1 MMGWLTDLILQ
12 SLTDVL
18 ERFFR
23 AVVDQALNPL
33 LDLLGSTLLAT
44 PTLGSVPR
52 LTGLWTTSWTLAL
65 ACYTV
70 LVTVAGLVVMAH
82 ESLQSR
88 TRLKEMV
95 PRLAAGLLASASS
108 LFLAD
113 EAITLVNAL
122 SQALLGPGLDAASA
136 GRALARMLQGVNK
149 GLFVLFVGVFVI
161 GMLVILLISYAVRI
175 SLTLILIAG
184 APLALMC
191 HALPHTDGI
200 ARWWWRAFAG
210 LLGVQLAQSLAL
222 ITALRLFLAPD
233 GYALFGPTPTGL
245 AHVLVALA
253 LLYILIK
260 LPFWILR
267 SAVPGYRGP
276 LAVGLVRSLLYAK
289 TFHALHATSPS
300 GPAARR
306 RGSAR
311 PGPGGGG
318 PGPVP
323 FAPRGGPG
331 SGPRP
336 GTPRPPAHPN
346 TPSPPPSWPA
356 RRTPPGPPLFHPP
369 VPRTPAPAPQTQPT
383 PPGPPVFRPP
393 VPTAPAPAP
402 GTRHTPPAPP
412 AFRPPLPEQTPPPAV
427 QRAPRRPPGRAVF
440 VQPAPEPPP
449 PVRATGPAPVAV
461 FRPPVPDEHRAPRTR
476 STPPPTAA
484 FIPAHRSGPPPTPPP
499 RGGTRKGDRR

>member
-1 MMGWLTDLILQ
+1 MGGWLTDLILQ
-12 SLTDVL
+12 SLTTVL

-44 PTLGSVPR
+44 PTLGSIPR
-52 LTGLWTTSWTLAL
+52 ITGLWTTSWTLAL

-82 ESLQSR
+82 ESLQTR
-88 TRLKEMV
+88 TRLKEIL
-95 PRLAAGLLASASS
+95 PRLAAGVLASASS

-113 EAITLVNAL
+113 KAIALANAL
-122 SQALLGPGLDAASA
+122 SQALLGPGLDADSA
-136 GRALARMLQGVNK
+136 GQALARMIQGVNK
-149 GLFVLFVGVFVI
+149 GFFVLFVGVFVI
-161 GMLVILLISYAVRI
+161 GMLVILLVSYAVRI
-175 SLTLILIAG
+175 SLTLILVAG

-191 HALPHTDGI
+191 HALPQTEGI
-200 ARWWWRAFAG
+200 ARWWWRVFAG

-289 TFHALHATSPS
+289 TFHALHAASPSAPSARSRGRGGPS
-300 GPAARR
+300 GPGPVA
-306 RGSAR
+306 GR
-311 PGPGGGG
+311 PGPRGGG

-323 FAPRGGPG
+323 PVPRSGPG
-331 SGPRP
+331 FHPQPGAPHPLFHRSTPPPLPQFRSPAPAQPVRP
-336 GTPRPPAHPN
+336 GQPI
-346 TPSPPPSWPA
+346 
-356 RRTPPGPPLFHPP
+356 RRTPPGSPVFQPPI
-369 VPRTPAPAPQTQPT
+369 PRTAAPPPRTRPTAPA
-383 PPGPPVFRPP
+383 PPVFRPP
-393 VPTAPAPAP
+393 VPTQP
-402 GTRHTPPAPP
+402 PPAPP
-412 AFRPPLPEQTPPPAV
+412 ARTTHRPPA
-427 QRAPRRPPGRAVF
+427 RPVF
-440 VQPAPEPPP
+440 VQPAPEPPG
-449 PVRATGPAPVAV
+449 PVRASGPAPPAV
-461 FRPPVPDEHRAPRTR
+461 FRPPVPEEHRAPRPR
-476 STPPPTAA
+476 REPPPPPAFTPPR
-484 FIPAHRSGPPPTPPP
+484 RSSPPPP
-499 RGGTRKGDRR
+499 RGGPHRGDRR